1 MTSSPRSWTTG
12 LGLKAV
18 VALLLSTLLVS
29 CGSSKKYQ
37 EFMPTRIISMGDAL
51 SYTDFTT
58 GSAVNTL
65 TSIDPSTTK
74 TDHWLWDYAAAYG
87 LSSIGAATG
96 TTAAP
101 AGKNVVMLNTNSYH
115 TALGCAAPTAT
126 GANAARCALGLY
138 DDIAAQVLPSPQE
151 GDLVVLTVGMGDIFA
166 MADTAFANGDAVVTS
181 TDLANAKNIGLKYI
195 NLADSIYQ
203 RGYKHVLILTP
214 VDYSTSPYAIGKGG
228 HFSANLKQLTEA
240 LSLGTNVNCNGGC
253 TLSDNKPY
261 PTRAE
266 GVWRQNIG
274 ALLSNIINLGRNAG
288 YLQTNVN
295 NNPPTTSA
303 PLCAYPT
310 DLTTCTPNAL
320 TDGSSLPYF
329 YSGDFFMSPTLH
341 RYVATYMYNL
351 SRGFSGF

>member
-1 MTSSPRSWTTG
+1 
-12 LGLKAV
+12 
-18 VALLLSTLLVS
+18 
-29 CGSSKKYQ
+29 
-37 EFMPTRIISMGDAL
+37 MGDAL

-87 LSSIGAATG
+87 LSSIGASTNAT
-96 TTAAP
+96 
-101 AGKNVVMLNTNSYH
+101 GKNVVFVNTNSYH
-115 TALGCAAPTAT
+115 NGVNDSLYKPLNCPAPTPTAAT
-126 GANAARCALGLY
+126 TDTTQIHCSMGLFA
-138 DDIAAQVLPSPQE
+138 DIEKQVNLLPSPQE
-151 GDLVVLTVGMGDIFA
+151 GDLVVLTIGMGDIFTI
-166 MADTAFANGDAVVTS
+166 ADAANGAAVTS

-195 NLADSIYQ
+195 NLADTIYR
-203 RGYKHVLILTP
+203 RGYKHVLILTA
-214 VDYSTSPYAIGKGG
+214 VDYSTSPYAVRQG
-228 HFSANLKQLTEA
+228 SQYSTNLSKLTEA
-240 LSLGTNVNCNGGC
+240 LNLGTDVNCYGGC
-253 TLSDNKPY
+253 TLTDNNPY
-261 PTRAE
+261 PSRAE

-274 ALLSNIINLGRNAG
+274 ALLSNIVNLGRNAG

-295 NNPPTTSA
+295 NNWPTTSA
-303 PLCAYPT
+303 PLCAYA
-310 DLTTCTPNAL
+310 DATCTAPTSL